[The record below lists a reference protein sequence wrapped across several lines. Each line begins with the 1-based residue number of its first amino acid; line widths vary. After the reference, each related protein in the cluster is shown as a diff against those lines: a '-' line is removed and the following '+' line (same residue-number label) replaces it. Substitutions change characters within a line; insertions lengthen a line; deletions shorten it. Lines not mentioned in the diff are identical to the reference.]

1 MKKLIKAYNIWESRS
16 AAVFMAV
23 SVSLAFYEV
32 LSRFIIHT
40 SIDWSSEITIYSIVL
55 CAILGTSI
63 LIKKDEHV
71 RVDLLMMR
79 FNETRQNMLRFLNG
93 CLCLLFSVVTFY
105 SGIIQVHDAFI
116 TGPRSESTLQ
126 TPLWIP
132 YLMMPF
138 AGILFSLRLMGYLYS
153 LIPKIAVNRILK
165 DPLFWIYVFAC
176 VFIYVLLIAGYDPTM
191 ILVVGLLIFLI
202 LGMPIAFALGV
213 VCLAVLYV
221 LDMIPMAGFSAKMFE
236 GVGKFSFL
244 SIPFFI
250 LSGTFMTRGGIAG
263 PLLNFA
269 FDFLKPIKGG
279 FAIAV
284 MVACIIFASLSGAS
298 VAIAAALG
306 LMALPMMVE
315 KGYPKRLGLGLISTG
330 GTLGSL
336 IPPSG
341 ILILYG
347 AVSGENIGDLFKG
360 GIVPG
365 VIIGFA
371 FCVLIY
377 ILCKVN
383 GWGAVDPKDRFDI
396 RSLVKSFFGAFW
408 ALMMPVIILGG
419 IYSGIFTPT
428 EAAAVAVFYAA
439 VVCTLTYKKM
449 KLKDFIPI
457 LEESAIFTGFIY
469 FIVMTSTLFSFLVT
483 MEQVSTKILDIVF
496 SLNMQPWLFLLIINL
511 SVFLMGFFLHPG
523 AIILMGVP
531 ILYPVLADMNI
542 NPIHFGV
549 LLAINSELGFITPP
563 FGMNI
568 FVVSGVCKASVMEV
582 VKGEIPFIIVL
593 LAALLI
599 ITYFPAA
606 SLVFVH

>member
-1 MKKLIKAYNIWESRS
+1 MRNLIKIYDDWEGKG
-16 AAVFMAV
+16 AAILMAI

-32 LSRFIIHT
+32 LSRFFLHT
-40 SIDWSSEITIYSIVL
+40 SIDWSSEITIYSIVF
-55 CAILGTSI
+55 CAILGTSS

-71 RVDLLMMR
+71 RVDFVLIR
-79 FNETRQNMLRFLNG
+79 FNEERQRLLKFLNG
-93 CLCLLFSVVTFY
+93 ALCFVFSAMMAY
-105 SGIIQVHDAFI
+105 SGFLMVRDAFVM
-116 TGPRSESTLQ
+116 GPRSESTLE

-132 YLMMPF
+132 YLLMPF
-138 AGILFSLRLMGYLYS
+138 AGILFSLRLIQYLSS
-153 LIPKIAVNRILK
+153 LMSKINLGRALK

-176 VFIYVLLIAGYDPTM
+176 LGIYGLLIGGYDPSM
-191 ILVVGLLIFLI
+191 ILVVGLLVFLV

-213 VCLAVLYV
+213 VCLVVLYV
-221 LDMIPMAGFSAKMFE
+221 LHMIPMAGFSAKMFE
-236 GVGKFSFL
+236 GMGKYSFL

-269 FDFLKPIKGG
+269 YDFLKPIRGG

-284 MVACIIFASLSGAS
+284 MVACIIFAALSGAS
-298 VAIAAALG
+298 VAIAAAVG
-306 LMALPMMVE
+306 LMALPMLME
-315 KGYPKRLGLGLISTG
+315 KGYPKRLGLGLISVG

-365 VIIGFA
+365 IIIGVA
-371 FCVLIY
+371 FCILIF
-377 ILCKVN
+377 ILCKTH
-383 GWGAVDPKDRFDI
+383 GWGTVDSNDRFNI
-396 RSLVKSFFGAFW
+396 RSLGKNFLGAFW
-408 ALMMPVIILGG
+408 ALLMPIIILGG

-439 VVCTLTYKKM
+439 VVCSMTYKKM
-449 KLKDFIPI
+449 KLKEYLPI
-457 LEESAIFTGFIY
+457 LEESAVFTGFIY

-483 MEQVSTKILDIVF
+483 MEQVSMKIMDLVF
-496 SLNMQPWLFLLIINL
+496 SLNMQPWLFLLIINI
-511 SVFLMGFFLHPG
+511 SIFLMGFFIHPG
-523 AIILMGVP
+523 AIILMAVP
-531 ILYPVLADMNI
+531 ILHPVLANMNI
-542 NPIHFGV
+542 DPIHFGI
-549 LLAINSELGFITPP
+549 LLAINAELGFVTPP

-568 FVVSGVCKASVMEV
+568 FVISGVCDAPVTEV

-599 ITYFPAA
+599 ITYFPAL
-606 SLVFVH
+606 SLMFIN